1 MYRRDRHFGSKT
13 LVGTL
18 LALALCAAGA
28 RVAYAAG
35 KPALGVVIEGVPYTQ
50 LQNKG
55 LTHGVAVRG
64 LVSGSPA
71 EQSGIRPGD
80 IIVNINQQP
89 VYSPDQLQWLV
100 GHLEPNQKARITYVH
115 QGQQKTTTIEPVAA
129 VAGGQ
134 TPSQQQEQAQ
144 QQAGAAPSG
153 QATGQGPSGQ
163 QGAQQGQSGQS
174 YLGIAMQPMT
184 EDLANALGS
193 PTGNGVLIAKVQKGG
208 SAAQAGVRAGDIL
221 LGIGNQEIQ
230 NPADVYQALENHQPG
245 QQVQLRIVRNKNSQQ
260 VPVQL
265 GSNPEGQGQNRL
277 GGMPWGGQ
285 WPHGFWEQG
294 PQSSQNRGFGADF
307 DQFIRHWQE
316 CLQDWN
322 QMSQSEP
329 GSRGYNL

>member
-13 LVGTL
+13 L
-18 LALALCAAGA
+18 LALALCAAGGG
-28 RVAYAAG
+28 VAYAAG

-50 LQNKG
+50 LQNNG

-134 TPSQQQEQAQ
+134 TPSQQQ
-144 QQAGAAPSG
+144 AGAAPSG

-208 SAAQAGVRAGDIL
+208 PATSCWASATRRSRIRRMSIRPWKITSRASRCSCASCATRTPSRYPCSWARTPKARGRT
-221 LGIGNQEIQ
+221 
-230 NPADVYQALENHQPG
+230 AWAVCPG
-245 QQVQLRIVRNKNSQQ
+245 AASGRTAS
-260 VPVQL
+260 
-265 GSNPEGQGQNRL
+265 
-277 GGMPWGGQ
+277 
-285 WPHGFWEQG
+285 
-294 PQSSQNRGFGADF
+294 
-307 DQFIRHWQE
+307 
-316 CLQDWN
+316 
-322 QMSQSEP
+322 
-329 GSRGYNL
+329 GSRGRRAVRTAALAPTSTSSSGTGRSVCRTGIR